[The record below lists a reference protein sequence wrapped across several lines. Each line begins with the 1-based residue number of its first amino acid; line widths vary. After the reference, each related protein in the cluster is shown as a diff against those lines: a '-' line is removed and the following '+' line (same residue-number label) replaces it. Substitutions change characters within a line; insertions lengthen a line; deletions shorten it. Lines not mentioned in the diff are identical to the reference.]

1 MFVKVYEVGE
11 DIETIWQEKYP
22 EKERD
27 PLHAPL
33 PRSVGEGEHIREKCE
48 DQVPDK
54 STEIDCISDN
64 HTNDRKESCEE
75 TEDEIGREVHR

>member
-1 MFVKVYEVGE
+1 MFVKVYEISKYV
-11 DIETIWQEKYP
+11 ETIWQEKYP

-27 PLHAPL
+27 PLHASL
-33 PRSVGEGEHIREKCE
+33 PRSVSEGEHIGEKCE

-64 HTNDRKESCEE
+64 HANDRKESCEE